1 MPLNHHEVSIVLRA
15 NNVGGSGKGFKATYR
30 FFGELR
36 GGCDG
41 LKLLSSS
48 VHLPHPDY

>member
-1 MPLNHHEVSIVLRA
+1 MPLNHHEVSVILRA

-41 LKLLSSS
+41 
-48 VHLPHPDY
+48 